1 MNITYP
7 KVGLIGF
14 GEVGQAFAKGI
25 LEKTNQIW
33 AYDIVFENP
42 NHPLAVKAREMGV
55 QPTQQLE
62 EIGAHCSL
70 IFTLV
75 NSTSSE
81 TVAKNIAPS
90 LPSGTI
96 YLDLTTSTPQTKAR
110 SESVI
115 TSHGGIFVDASIMG
129 TVATEQHR
137 VPLLIA
143 GENGKQVK
151 SELDWLGFNSTVIDQ
166 PNGAAASIK
175 LLRSIFMKGLEALV
189 IETMLTAENYKVSDE
204 VMKSIS
210 NTLNN
215 NDFTLFANTLIT
227 THVLH
232 KKRRHKEVQD
242 SYSLITEAN
251 IEPYVTQGVQSFFEE
266 SVKKEIN
273 MDHLRLSK
281 EEAVKDILHQYLS
294 KK

>member
-1 MNITYP
+1 MDNTYP

-14 GEVGQAFAKGI
+14 GEVGQAFAKG
-25 LEKTNQIW
+25 LVEKTNQVW
-33 AYDIVFENP
+33 AYDIVFETP

-70 IFTLV
+70 ILTLV
-75 NSTSSE
+75 NSSSSE
-81 TVAKNIAPS
+81 TVAQNIAPALS
-90 LPSGTI
+90 SRTI
-96 YLDLTTSTPQTKAR
+96 YLDLTTSTPQMKAR
-110 SESVI
+110 SEQFIS
-115 TSHGGIFVDASIMG
+115 SYAGMYVDASIMG

-143 GENGKQVK
+143 GANGEKVK
-151 SELDWLGFNSTVIDQ
+151 FQLDRLGFNATVIDQ

-204 VMKSIS
+204 VMKSIA
-210 NTLNN
+210 NTLNH
-215 NDFTLFANTLIT
+215 NDFTQFANTLIT

-251 IEPYVTQGVQSFFEE
+251 LEPHVTQGVLSFFGE

-281 EEAVKDILHQYLS
+281 EEAVKDILHQYLLQ
-294 KK
+294 K